1 MSGFSGYIR
10 VHICRVSDNGKNLIP
25 INFLYMLIE
34 VQSEISLNARASVR
48 ISNSEIQ
55 CEFRDFREDFCRR
68 MNSLILVSPYS
79 TS

>member
-1 MSGFSGYIR
+1 MSGFSIMQ
-10 VHICRVSDNGKNLIP
+10 SDNGKYLIP

-34 VQSEISLNARASVR
+34 VQSEISLNASASVR

-55 CEFRDFREDFCRR
+55 CEVRDSEWIREDFCRR
-68 MNSLILVSPYS
+68 MNSLTLVSPYS